1 MTTVAPTG
9 QGTGAPAP
17 DPYRSALAYLLALV
31 RGEASLNEHKAIA
44 STAVCE
50 SHRRGLT
57 DSRRSWSGEATSP
70 STPPSSPWMRHD
82 LPSLRSHRSTRLA
95 RTRRRRVTTA
105 TSPGRASVP
114 RTVPNAANTS
124 RATRQATYT
133 TAQKA
138 ASTQKRFLASYEPPT
153 VIPGDALTPT
163 QWPFPLPV
171 RPNHRSRRHDQGEG
185 GHFSPNKICQH
196 SCRLHLSPAPRFPVR
211 VSFLGGAGT
220 SAAPR

>member
-1 MTTVAPTG
+1 MEPSAPGDSMEGGGMTTVAPTG

-105 TSPGRASVP
+105 TSPGEQACRALCRMLRTLHELLGKRPTRQRRRLHQP
-114 RTVPNAANTS
+114 RRDSWPHTS
-124 RATRQATYT
+124 RRR
-133 TAQKA
+133 
-138 ASTQKRFLASYEPPT
+138 SFLAM
-153 VIPGDALTPT
+153 
-163 QWPFPLPV
+163 
-171 RPNHRSRRHDQGEG
+171 R
-185 GHFSPNKICQH
+185 
-196 SCRLHLSPAPRFPVR
+196 
-211 VSFLGGAGT
+211 
-220 SAAPR
+220 